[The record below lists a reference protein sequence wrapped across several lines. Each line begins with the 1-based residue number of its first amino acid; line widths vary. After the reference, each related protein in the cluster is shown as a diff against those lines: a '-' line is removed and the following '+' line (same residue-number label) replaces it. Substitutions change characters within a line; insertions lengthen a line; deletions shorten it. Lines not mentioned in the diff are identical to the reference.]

1 MFAIKQYRNE
11 ALGIVATVL
20 FTGRGGIKPYVYAR
34 DLQNALRLTNISR
47 PLSLCRGEHAQFG
60 YLRNLAGVKARTFTT
75 IGANAAFITMNGVE
89 KFCRYGSAHVDHAA
103 TVDWFTVTLPELIAA
118 DLKLSPNIPGV
129 QTADDGDMGK
139 LTRAAMQELLVAMRS
154 DMNALSNRVQFLEAE
169 LSRHKNILRQALAL
183 IQTNSLIR

>member
-11 ALGIVATVL
+11 ALGIAATVL

-47 PLSLCRGEHAQFG
+47 PLSLCHGEHAQFG

-103 TVDWFTVTLPELIAA
+103 TVDWFSGSFAELIAA
-118 DLKLSPNIPGV
+118 EFNLYPNNPGGHTAAYGDQGQ
-129 QTADDGDMGK
+129 QTP
-139 LTRAAMQELLVAMRS
+139 AAMQELLVAMRS